1 MVRFVLGLIVETFL
15 FSWESL
21 VANKLRTALSLLGV
35 SIGIFSII
43 FVLSVVDSLEADMKS
58 SLESIGSDIV
68 FIQKWPMGPEDG
80 AEEYEWWKYMSRR
93 QPLEKDMERL
103 RDRLIGF
110 SAMAFVA
117 DDIKTAAYKN
127 NYVSEAGIT
136 GVSYEYK
143 ETISFDLSEGRYFL
157 PLECD
162 GGRNVAVI
170 GADRADALFAG
181 ASAIGKDIKVGGL
194 KVQVIGVV
202 AKEGASIFGSGFDN
216 QVILPI
222 RFASRII
229 NPLYTDSQI
238 IVKASPG
245 ITVGEL
251 KDRMTP
257 VFREVRGLKPKSS
270 NDFSLIESSMIS
282 GIVDN
287 IIGVFN
293 VVGMI
298 IGIFAILVGAFSIAN
313 IMFVSVKE
321 RTNLIGIQKAIGA
334 KNYFIL
340 LQFLFES
347 IALCLFGGIMGL
359 LAVRGVIGVL
369 NLALDF
375 EFILPWLRIFMGLG
389 IAVVVGV
396 ISGIAPALSAARLNP
411 VEAMRA
417 K

>member
-1 MVRFVLGLIVETFL
+1 VETFL